1 MYKCLQNCK
10 KGSMENAL
18 ESSRGTFISKVAF
31 ILRVRAEYGINDP
44 CIETC
49 LEHFFYSFDCET
61 PRSLDILCTYMTIVY
76 SKLVEENPRKLILN
90 LCKMCSTKHSIHT
103 DNVQRIV
110 DLGRCGSNCDR
121 ATSSVLIN
129 DLARLCL
136 EKHDENRID
145 PSVVGEILDLHPQL
159 VIQFGENVRARLPSS
174 VRMEILISNQVR
186 STYQKR

>member
-1 MYKCLQNCK
+1 M
-10 KGSMENAL
+10 
-18 ESSRGTFISKVAF
+18 ESSRGTFISKVDF

>member
-10 KGSMENAL
+10 IGSMENAL
-18 ESSRGTFISKVAF
+18 ASSRGTLISKVDF
-31 ILRVRAEYGINDP
+31 VLSVRAEYGIDDP
-44 CIETC
+44 GIETC
-49 LEHFFYSFDCET
+49 LEQFFYSFNCET

-90 LCKMCSTKHSIHT
+90 LCEMCSTKHSIHT

-110 DLGRCGSNCDR
+110 DIGRCVSNSDR
-121 ATSSVLIN
+121 PTSSVLIN

-136 EKHDENRID
+136 EKQDANRID
-145 PSVVGEILDLHPQL
+145 TTDVGEILDLHPQL

-174 VRMEILISNQVR
+174 VRMEILSSNQVR
-186 STYQKR
+186 LTQQKR

>member
-1 MYKCLQNCK
+1 
-10 KGSMENAL
+10 MENAL
-18 ESSRGTFISKVAF
+18 ESSRGTFISKVDF